1 MKISQE
7 HLIKKDLKRK
17 SRRYLC
23 LYVELLNGKKIWYR
37 ASPKLQYAAI
47 QAKHIGENLPAYLI
61 RHYINVPITVYFG
74 HDKGIIGVGKIIR
87 YKFMSVP
94 SDMLC
99 TRSQLIDSKRLD
111 HLFLAYHYL
120 RHDYSAYSRL
130 NIFVDLYNWKTRKKQ
145 NKNQARPCLV

>member
-1 MKISQE
+1 MT
-7 HLIKKDLKRK
+7 KKWSNFDEDK
-17 SRRYLC
+17 SRTFNQERF
-23 LYVELLNGKKIWYR
+23 KKKKPSLFMLICR
-37 ASPKLQYAAI
+37 AFKRQKDMVSSKSQTAICAI

-61 RHYINVPITVYFG
+61 RHYINVPLTVYFE
-74 HDKGIIGVGKIIR
+74 HNKGVIGVGKIIK

-111 HLFLAYHYL
+111 HLLFAYHYL

-130 NIFVDLYNWKTRKKQ
+130 NIFVDLYNWRTRK
-145 NKNQARPCLV
+145 R